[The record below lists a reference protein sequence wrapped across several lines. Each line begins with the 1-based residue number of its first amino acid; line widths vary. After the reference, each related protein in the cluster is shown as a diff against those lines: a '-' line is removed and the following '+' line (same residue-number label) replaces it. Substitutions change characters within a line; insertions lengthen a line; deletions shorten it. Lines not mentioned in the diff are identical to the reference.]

1 MRTPSS
7 PSLAKK
13 LLLPL
18 LGAALV
24 AMLVAQL
31 RGFETA
37 RASVPAAPAQPGGE
51 AGDSRI
57 TAEGRLVAYPG
68 AEVTIGSDLAG
79 TVVRLLVEE
88 KMEVKQGQLLAE
100 LRSDDVAAELA
111 EARARVAETEADLRL
126 YETEVARAERL
137 AADGV
142 IAQQRADVARR
153 DRDAALAR
161 RETAVA
167 AVARLTAVLAK
178 SRILAPI
185 SGLVTSRLVD
195 AGETVEAGEE
205 LLTIADLRRTRVE
218 AEVDEY
224 DAGRMA
230 LGLSVE
236 VSAEG
241 FPGQTWR
248 GVIEEIPD
256 GVTSRRIKPQDPG
269 RPQDTR
275 VLLVKVAL
283 AEPTP
288 LRLGQRVEVEIGG
301 E

>member
-1 MRTPSS
+1 M
-7 PSLAKK
+7 
-13 LLLPL
+13 PL
-18 LGAALV
+18 LGAALLAV
-24 AMLVAQL
+24 LVAQL

-37 RASVPAAPAQPGGE
+37 RASAPAPPARETGE
-51 AGDSRI
+51 AKGLRI

-68 AEVTIGSDLAG
+68 AEVTVGSDLAG

-88 KMEVKQGQLLAE
+88 KSQVKKGQLLAE

-111 EARARVAETEADLRL
+111 EARARVAEAEADLRL

-161 RETAVA
+161 RQTAGA
-167 AVARLTAVLAK
+167 AVTRLVAVLAK

-195 AGETVEAGEE
+195 AGETVEAGED
-205 LLTIADLRRTRVE
+205 LLTLADLGRTRIE
-218 AEVDEY
+218 AEVDEF

-230 LGLSVE
+230 LGLAVE
-236 VSAEG
+236 ISAEG
-241 FPGQTWR
+241 YPGQSWR

-256 GVTSRRIKPQDPG
+256 AVSGRRIKPQDPG

-275 VLLVKVAL
+275 VLLVKVGL